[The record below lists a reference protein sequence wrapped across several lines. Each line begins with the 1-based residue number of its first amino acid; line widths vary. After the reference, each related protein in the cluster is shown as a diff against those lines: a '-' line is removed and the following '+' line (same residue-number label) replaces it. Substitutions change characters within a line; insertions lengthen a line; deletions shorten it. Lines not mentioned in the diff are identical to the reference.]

1 MRKGDVLLWTAMA
14 VSLIL
19 FLPLG
24 IFLMALVIL
33 RSIVM
38 MFGLE
43 EEKPQKQKK
52 QKKYKEKEYSK
63 ELINEI
69 KDPAHNCCFSDR
81 TLTPCPARL

>member
-14 VSLIL
+14 VSLVL

-38 MFGLE
+38 MFGME
-43 EEKPQKQKK
+43 EEPKEKK
-52 QKKYKEKEYSK
+52 KKKYKEKEYSK
-63 ELINEI
+63 ETVY
-69 KDPAHNCCFSDR
+69 AHR
-81 TLTPCPARL
+81 